1 MCVCVCVCVCVCRV
15 GVCVMLVF
23 FFVMNCVWVSWLVC
37 CFWYKW
43 IIYKK
48 KKLNHNFGTELID
61 HIDVCDFM
69 SPDKIRACILIRSS
83 GVINCIYNFFTICD
97 NNN

>member
-1 MCVCVCVCVCVCRV
+1 MSCRCVCNASLFFCYELCVGQLV
-15 GVCVMLVF
+15 GLLLLVQ
-23 FFVMNCVWVSWLVC
+23 MDNRP
-37 CFWYKW
+37 
-43 IIYKK
+43 KK
-48 KKLNHNFGTELID
+48 KWNHNFGTELID